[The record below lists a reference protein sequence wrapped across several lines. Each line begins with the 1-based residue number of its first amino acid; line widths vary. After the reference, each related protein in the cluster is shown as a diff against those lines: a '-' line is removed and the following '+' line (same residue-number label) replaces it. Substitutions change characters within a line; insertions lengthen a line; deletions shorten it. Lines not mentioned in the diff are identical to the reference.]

1 MKYYDFQVNRRLSQ
15 RFETNENNESFE
27 FIRKEYKHLQNV
39 SNFLLNLQF
48 LKNIELVIQWIQ
60 ISNLMLLPTKKCSFA
75 IVL

>member
-39 SNFLLNLQF
+39 SKFLLNL
-48 LKNIELVIQWIQ
+48 
-60 ISNLMLLPTKKCSFA
+60 S
-75 IVL
+75 